1 MLGCETCIMC
11 KRKVTLHSL
20 YNRNE
25 SGPNIDPWEMPQVR
39 FPGSENCLTILTLQV
54 LPDKYDSH
62 HEFTFHQNPMHPIF
76 NTYFTIY
83 CVPCTSHIQNLCLF
97 CQSVMLNKTSYKI
110 FTNHWLILIFLPLL
124 RKFSVWL
131 WINSSVTFDTRG
143 KSENKQ

>member
-1 MLGCETCIMC
+1 MWDMYHLC
-11 KRKVTLHSL
+11 KRKVTLDSL

-39 FPGSENCLTILTLQV
+39 FPGAENCLTILTLKV

-62 HEFTFHQNPMHPIF
+62 HEFTFHQNPMHPI
-76 NTYFTIY
+76 Y
-83 CVPCTSHIQNLCLF
+83 CVPCTSHIQNLCLL

-124 RKFSVWL
+124 RKCSVWL